1 MVAMV
6 LLTATVLVTLF
17 RRRVRAVRE
26 RFPRSTH
33 VEQHLRIPA
42 RERSLRIN
50 VSVTPR

>member
-1 MVAMV
+1 MGARV

-26 RFPRSTH
+26 R
-33 VEQHLRIPA
+33 
-42 RERSLRIN
+42 SLKIN